1 MRFAEIVNKL
11 NKEVNA
17 AVDDPKMKARLA
29 DLGGT
34 DELAA
39 AISGW
44 QPMRS
49 SEFDNLLAL
58 FEQRGRVST
67 THDIHAALYDRR
79 ERRFDSA
86 QNSDIEECGF
96 HAKRPSRH
104 LQLIERNSLR
114 RNSIV
119 AEKGDALHLRFEFMQ
134 NLHCFGYR
142 FGADESHPGYVA
154 AWPCE
159 ACD

>member
-58 FEQRGRVST
+58 FDQ
-67 THDIHAALYDRR
+67 R

-114 RNSIV
+114 WNSIV